1 MMRTVSWMFVATALA
16 FGGGCGDDDSNS
28 PDNDAGG
35 SGGSGGG
42 GSGGAGSGG
51 AGSGGAGSG
60 GDDGGGDVAVEIE
73 LEAVVGDDAFDCAQ
87 HFVVGTGD
95 TMVMPLDFKLYVH
108 DVELLTVDGA
118 QALTL
123 EQDGAFQDGTV
134 ALLDFEDDTGSCSN
148 GTAPTHTKIVGT
160 VPAGDYTGV
169 RFKIGV
175 PESRNHGNQATAP
188 SPLNLEGMFWS
199 WTTGYKFLRIDVA
212 PMHPE
217 MDDAGAMPDDDAG
230 AGHEVPSGFAVHL
243 GSTMCTGDPA
253 MDDEVTCTRANRP
266 EVSFASFDPEDQ
278 KIVINLAELLAT
290 SNVAHDS
297 GGAPGCM
304 SGGMDPECPAIFS
317 KLGLDIA
324 TGESTGNPVFMRVA
338 NR

>member
-1 MMRTVSWMFVATALA
+1 MTRNVSWMVVSIALA
-16 FGGGCGDDDSNS
+16 LGAGCGDDDDDL
-28 PDNDAGG
+28 PVNDAGG
-35 SGGSGGG
+35 SG

-60 GDDGGGDVAVEIE
+60 GGGSGGDDGGGTVAVEIE
-73 LEAVVGDDAFDCAQ
+73 LEAVVGDAAFDCAQ

-108 DVELLTVDGA
+108 DVELLSEDGA
-118 QALTL
+118 RALTL

-134 ALLDFEDDTGSCSN
+134 ALLDFEDDRGSCSN
-148 GTAPTHTKIVGT
+148 GTGPTHTKIAGT
-160 VPAGDYTGV
+160 APAGDYTGV

-217 MDDAGAMPDDDAG
+217 MDDSGVTPDEDAG
-230 AGHEVPSGFAVHL
+230 AGHEGSSGFAVHL
-243 GSTMCTGDPA
+243 GSTMCVGDPA
-253 MDDEVTCTRANRP
+253 MDDDVTCARANRP
-266 EVSFASFDPEDQ
+266 EVSFASFDPDEQ
-278 KIVINLAELLAT
+278 KIVIDLKELLST
-290 SNVAHDS
+290 SNVAHDG

-304 SGGMDPECPAIFS
+304 SGAMDPECPAIFS
-317 KLGLDIA
+317 KLGLDLA
-324 TGESTGNPVFMRVA
+324 TGESTGNPAFMRVVDK
-338 NR
+338 